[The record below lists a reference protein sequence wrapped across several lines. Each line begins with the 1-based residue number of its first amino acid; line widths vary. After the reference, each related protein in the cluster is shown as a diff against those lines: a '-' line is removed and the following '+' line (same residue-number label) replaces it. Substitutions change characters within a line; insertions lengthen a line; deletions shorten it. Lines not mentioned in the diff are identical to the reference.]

1 MEGEGDG
8 ADSERDNVDSER
20 DRVDSERDVADSEG
34 DRLKSK
40 ESGDV
45 QALIY
50 LRQTWLLYMGWLAPG
65 QSRRRLSLPRHRGC
79 VTAM

>member
-1 MEGEGDG
+1 MEDEGDG
-8 ADSERDNVDSER
+8 VEGERDGVESEG
-20 DRVDSERDVADSEG
+20 DGVEGEG